1 MKKSMVQKQPKPK
14 VVETTKET
22 SVGEELPLER
32 PSEMTMDQAMDL
44 VKETENRDIVSAIDV
59 VNKARVLDLYNKA
72 HIIRLFQNLS
82 NFYKEFEQEF
92 SKSDLETLLEPV
104 NRLVDFYK
112 VKGLWD
118 SPPVRVGRDLV
129 TRINGKLPN
138 AQVATE
144 TKATFRVE
152 QIAASLSHNVSPE
165 EVKADVARI
174 LAPVVREMI
183 AAGKT
188 KSKTK
193 KKRGRPW
200 KSMPKK

>member
-1 MKKSMVQKQPKPK
+1 
-14 VVETTKET
+14 
-22 SVGEELPLER
+22 
-32 PSEMTMDQAMDL
+32 MDL
-44 VKETENRDIVSAIDV
+44 VKEAEKGHIVSAIDV
-59 VNKARVLDLYNKA
+59 INKARVLDLYNKA

-92 SKSDLETLLEPV
+92 SKSDLEIFLDSIK
-104 NRLVDFYK
+104 RLVEFYK

-118 SPPVRVGRDLV
+118 SPPVKIGRDLIN
-129 TRINGKLPN
+129 RINGKLPN

-152 QIAASLSHNVSPE
+152 QIADSLSQNVSPE

-183 AAGKT
+183 AAGRT
-188 KSKTK
+188 KRKRPRK
-193 KKRGRPW
+193 KKPN
-200 KSMPKK
+200 K